1 MRTMTSTKAPPP
13 AVRRGPARKVAMML
27 ALGPPAAAVL
37 ALERRFPQWWT
48 SRFPRTVAEIEQD
61 PACLGTLITKAS
73 PGLIAAP
80 PLPSGAVAHGQRRL
94 EGLAHEPGK
103 NLTLAKWEVSFRAGD
118 AVVPV
123 RVVTKLQSG
132 RNAPLY
138 MQALRAVFERAF
150 LREVAFYRHLAAIV
164 PVRVARPYFVDGD
177 PAINRACLVLEAIDG
192 ITPSDAAGC
201 RLDDLRRLLDAA
213 AALNAQFAGRL
224 DRPETAWIP
233 AREGLE
239 FADWTE
245 LFLGKE
251 SRGVQRLWAALKA
264 YFQSKPV
271 TLAHGDCRP
280 GNMLFTSD
288 GVVMSDWEAVNI
300 APLLWDFTYCTIT
313 GLHVEDRQAQIEGLL
328 DAFLD
333 RLQRGGAANTPGRDS
348 ARVEVDLL
356 AMVLAYVSLIVVE
369 RGLWAQGNAMAD
381 VRAWLARV
389 KNAAITLD
397 AERAAM
403 AIGVP
408 PATVREFQ
416 DVMRARPVLRE
427 DS

>member
-27 ALGPPAAAVL
+27 ALGPPAAAML

-48 SRFPRTVAEIEQD
+48 SRFPRTVAEIEQN
-61 PACLGTLITKAS
+61 PSCLGTLITKPS
-73 PGLIAAP
+73 PGLITAP
-80 PLPSGAVAHGQRRL
+80 PLPAGAVAHGQRRL

-103 NLTLAKWEVSFRAGD
+103 DLTLAKWELSFRSGD

-138 MQALRAVFERAF
+138 MQALRAVFERDF

-164 PVRVARPYFVDGD
+164 PVRVARAYFADGE
-177 PAINRACLVLEAIDG
+177 PSINRACLVLEAIDG
-192 ITPSDAAGC
+192 VTPSDAQGC
-201 RLDDLRRLLDAA
+201 RLDDLRGLLDAA

-224 DRPETAWIP
+224 DGPETAWIP

-251 SRGVQRLWAALKA
+251 SKNVQQLWAAMKT
-264 YFQSKPV
+264 YFQPRPV

-288 GVVMSDWEAVNI
+288 GVVMSDWEAINI

-313 GLHVEDRQAQIEGLL
+313 GLHVEDRQAHLDVLL

-333 RLQRGGAANTPGRDS
+333 RLRRGGVSIAPARDQ
-348 ARVEVDLL
+348 ARIEVDLL
-356 AMVLAYVSLIVVE
+356 AMVLAFVSLFVVE
-369 RGLWAQGNAMAD
+369 RGLWAQGNATAD
-381 VRAWLARV
+381 VRAWLTRV
-389 KNAAITLD
+389 KSAVVTLD
-397 AERAAM
+397 AERAATVL
-403 AIGVP
+403 AVP
-408 PATVREFQ
+408 PALVREFQ